1 MASTSNPKKA
11 TSLDKSGKPSPKRS
25 PNAQKQPIN
34 PSKSKGAMGLGLLL
48 MAIGASLV
56 GLGGLG
62 YLVYQE
68 LLGASEREIEQSAL
82 AQTQTIAARLNN
94 ISRSVDMTAGAA
106 RSLWQQSKPKV
117 ATPYQNLLLELFKP
131 DSLVA
136 GAGIVSDGNLLP
148 PPAKGLS
155 IYVWQQ
161 KSEIKV
167 EPAGKPLATGL
178 MVSSR
183 ADSINRDWYKQSVA
197 GKSSWSQPYEALGRK
212 IITYSA
218 PVGDGKTTVAVVNAD
233 AIATEILALDSLDS
247 RIGYVVFGANGA
259 VITGSAQFAAQQSQ
273 NPAIAESIA
282 SLAQQAVAQPAG
294 IAQSGGNL
302 WAYRRVNGSGLV
314 VATYLPQSEII
325 NKLAMLVGG
334 AAIGLSAVLV
344 IAILGFINKLKKR
357 LQPLVEDCDRF
368 LAQNGDVTKHNSGDE
383 LDHLSAAL
391 KSTLQQ
397 VKSSEVRLRNEL
409 ISSNDEDISRSQQV
423 QQSLAETEMIEAE
436 VGDLL
441 DVVSSMEEGD
451 LTIEAQVNDRAT
463 GLVADTLNRLREKLV
478 EIISSVLGTA
488 QQVANGA
495 SDLEELARTVVLN
508 TAEQAQSVIQ
518 GQALTEQVANI
529 AKQSAEQVNVA
540 NLSLQEVR
548 DTVADGQTAIN
559 TLTESISVLQTGSAQ
574 IVQRM
579 KTLGEFVGLAEQF
592 VQDQGQ
598 IASLTQVL
606 ALNATLVAA
615 RAAEQKDP
623 KQFASVAREFE
634 SIAGQVNDLAT
645 QTNDGLTVLQQRTS
659 QIQTVVTA
667 IDSEVQNLSGLVS
680 GFTEGVESSQDAF
693 NSIQMATEEVVQI
706 GQSITSSSTA
716 IAEAAGTTA
725 TYISE
730 IAQLAERTAD
740 LTRSARQQAES
751 MGNQAQQL
759 LQGIQFFRLPEAAIA
774 AINNVANAPKNFT
787 PANVSANVSMDES
800 ASPATNQHYSNSLS
814 DNRANA
820 IEEEDEHSLD
830 LVLPA
835 LAVTGAVA
843 GAAAIAVNQFTN
855 QQDDDSATSELVPDQ
870 YAQPQNL
877 TSATEAFSASTEN
890 IFDLDMQSTQDDYKP
905 DQSLSA
911 ISTEPMLM
919 EPVDNLTDELVDDA
933 VGLGDDFGGF
943 YEGTQPEN
951 PDISDIEASLFAD
964 LKQEVYDHGS
974 IDDAQLDGQMDDLSD
989 HDELPDDLENS
1000 GEFDQI
1006 GLSQDQNMDLAQDL
1020 DPTSLDIANLNSP
1033 FTNPLE
1039 DVNQQAIAEASTDP
1053 MIALA
1058 TSSFLEDTQFGAPAP
1073 LSEEMLANVPASVDF
1088 AIPTLEND
1096 DDFAIPPMQIE
1107 SSLDDSNS
1115 FFDATA
1121 YNNLIDNATN
1131 LDDPFAVSY
1140 GEAAGDDPFGITFG
1154 DADSDMS
1161 DENTDG
1167 LLSPVLG
1174 AESNF
1179 DYNFDETP
1187 TTFDLNSEIDEA
1199 MGEPLNDGYEYPY
1212 AIDYN
1217 LEDNFDNGVSES
1229 FANDADAPSADATSD
1244 VDSFNS
1250 FTDRL
1255 VDYAAD
1261 ANVDIDIDTIDTNVN
1276 PKYDASEFNLNFSEV
1291 LDDDDEFEES
1301 SNEFDTRFLIG
1312 LSEDVFTEG
1321 TSDEF
1326 GNDFAANLVL
1336 DDADLD
1342 VDLDADLK
1350 LESTVDE
1357 SPVNIFEQ
1365 EFEQEFEQGYNPNS
1379 EAIANNIEEEGSFEI
1394 SFIDSNDLDVS
1405 LVNDL
1410 DLAFNLEED
1419 SDVETESTSNIFDGT
1434 SEHELPSLSMV
1445 VEQFQDKSTQQDFGG
1460 IEEESMSGYGEMPQA
1475 LDASLAEGLEDELE
1489 DFNRSESLDESL
1501 DDASLSDN
1509 FGDMITAE
1517 PIVELD
1523 ISEDALGLDDFTDE
1537 MGGTGYNNFG
1547 EAIALDENNDFSN
1560 NDVSNN
1566 VISDLMTAIAPD
1578 LSSEELRSDGFGVIS
1593 ELDKM
1598 DDVSGLDNILNDL
1611 SVDTE
1616 VNLLDGSEEME
1627 DFMGEDDLGI
1637 ISEVNP
1643 IGESAG
1649 LNFSDSWLDDIIDD
1663 KLDDDDD
1670 TSAVFGSFS
1679 TGFPSLDDLPKS
1691 IDSQPDPSVA
1701 DKANSFIDDL
1711 MGGNSMDNLLDSEDN
1726 AEFDFSAFE
1735 DLSKLLQANPQPST
1749 QTSSAKPPTLSEAKP
1764 NAHNHERQVSEAQ
1777 SEIEAF
1783 LSSDS
1788 LENNESL

>member
-1 MASTSNPKKA
+1 MASTSNPQKA

-25 PNAQKQPIN
+25 PDAQKQPRN
-34 PSKSKGAMGLGLLL
+34 PSKSKGAMGLGLLV

-68 LLGASEREIEQSAL
+68 LLGASGREMEQSAL

-94 ISRSVDMTAGAA
+94 ISQSVDMTAGAA

-131 DSLVA
+131 DSLLA

-183 ADSINRDWYKQSVA
+183 ADSINSDWYKQSVA

-212 IITYSA
+212 LITYSA

-282 SLAQQAVAQPAG
+282 NLAQQSAAQPAG
-294 IAQSGGNL
+294 IVQSGGNL

-334 AAIGLSAVLV
+334 AAIGLSAVLA
-344 IAILGFINKLKKR
+344 IAILGFVNKLKKR
-357 LQPLVEDCDRF
+357 LQPLVQDCDRF

-529 AKQSAEQVNVA
+529 AKQSADQVNVA

-706 GQSITSSSTA
+706 GQRITSSSTE

-774 AINNVANAPKNFT
+774 TINNVVNATKNST
-787 PANVSANVSMDES
+787 PANVEANISMDES
-800 ASPATNQHYSNSLS
+800 ALPAINQHYSNSLS

-843 GAAAIAVNQFTN
+843 GAAAIAINQFTN
-855 QQDDDSATSELVPDQ
+855 QQDYDSETSELVPEQ

-877 TSATEAFSASTEN
+877 TSATESFSASTEN
-890 IFDLDMQSTQDDYKP
+890 IFDLDMQSTQDVHEP
-905 DQSLSA
+905 NQSLSA
-911 ISTEPMLM
+911 VHTEPMLM
-919 EPVDNLTDELVDDA
+919 EPVDSLTDELVDEA

-943 YEGTQPEN
+943 HESPQPEN
-951 PDISDIEASLFAD
+951 LDISDIEASLFAD
-964 LKQEVYDHGS
+964 LKQEIYDHGS
-974 IDDAQLDGQMDDLSD
+974 IEDAQLDSQIGDLSD
-989 HDELPDDLENS
+989 PDDLPDDLENS

-1006 GLSQDQNMDLAQDL
+1006 GLSQDQDMDLAQDL
-1020 DPTSLDIANLNSP
+1020 DPASLDIANLNSP
-1033 FTNPLE
+1033 FANPLE

-1115 FFDATA
+1115 FFDSTA
-1121 YNNLIDNATN
+1121 YNNLIDNETN

-1140 GEAAGDDPFGITFG
+1140 GEAAGDDPFGITFD

-1167 LLSPVLG
+1167 LLSPELG
-1174 AESNF
+1174 AELSPELGVESNF

-1187 TTFDLNSEIDEA
+1187 TTFNLNSEIDEA
-1199 MGEPLNDGYEYPY
+1199 MGEPLDDGDEYPY

-1217 LEDNFDNGVSES
+1217 LEDNFDNGVSEN
-1229 FANDADAPSADATSD
+1229 FAND

-1250 FTDRL
+1250 FTDSL

-1261 ANVDIDIDTIDTNVN
+1261 ANVDIDTNVN
-1276 PKYDASEFNLNFSEV
+1276 PKDDASEFNLNFSEV
-1291 LDDDDEFEES
+1291 LDDDDEFAES
-1301 SNEFDTRFLIG
+1301 SNDFDTRFLMG
-1312 LSEDVFTEG
+1312 LSEDIFTEG
-1321 TSDEF
+1321 TSDALDS
-1326 GNDFAANLVL
+1326 DFAANLVL
-1336 DDADLD
+1336 DGDAAADLD

-1350 LESTVDE
+1350 LELTVDE
-1357 SPVNIFEQ
+1357 PPANTFEQELDQ
-1365 EFEQEFEQGYNPNS
+1365 EFEQSYDPTS
-1379 EAIANNIEEEGSFEI
+1379 EAIANAEEGGSFEI
-1394 SFIDSNDLDVS
+1394 SFVDSNDLDVS
-1405 LVNDL
+1405 SVNDL

-1419 SDVETESTSNIFDGT
+1419 SDVEIESTSNIFDVS
-1434 SEHELPSLSMV
+1434 SEHELTSLSMI
-1445 VEQFQDKSTQQDFGG
+1445 VEQSQDKSTQQDFGG
-1460 IEEESMSGYGEMPQA
+1460 IEEESLSGYGEMPQT
-1475 LDASLAEGLEDELE
+1475 LDVRLAEGLEDELE
-1489 DFNRSESLDESL
+1489 DFNRSESLDESF

-1509 FGDMITAE
+1509 FGDMIAAE

-1523 ISEDALGLDDFTDE
+1523 TSADAIGLDDFTD
-1537 MGGTGYNNFG
+1537 YNLG
-1547 EAIALDENNDFSN
+1547 EAIALDETNDFSN

-1578 LSSEELRSDGFGVIS
+1578 LSSEEISSDSFGVIS

-1598 DDVSGLDNILNDL
+1598 DDVSGLDNILYDL

-1670 TSAVFGSFS
+1670 TSAVFGAFS
-1679 TGFPSLDDLPKS
+1679 MELPSLDDLPKS

-1701 DKANSFIDDL
+1701 DMANSFIDDL
-1711 MGGNSMDNLLDSEDN
+1711 MGDNSMDNLLDSEDN

-1749 QTSSAKPPTLSEAKP
+1749 QPSSAKPPTQSEAKP
-1764 NAHNHERQVSEAQ
+1764 NAHNNERQISEAQ

-1783 LSSDS
+1783 LSSGS